1 MTNERL
7 QYLLDQQ
14 HTGNISELEAA
25 ELDSWYSQTEAREN
39 LTARLSEN
47 AAGALEVRLLS
58 RINHEI
64 DNTENRLENLE
75 PSKKLWEPAR
85 LYRIAAVFLGLLVV
99 GAGLYIYDPFA
110 AKQVSEVTKYGEIRT
125 VHLPDGSEVIL
136 NGNSAITYAGDWKND
151 DTREVRLKGE
161 AYFKVVHTS
170 DNRKFRVS
178 TDEHF
183 SVDVLGTQF
192 SVNSRESGTRVVLNE
207 GKVQCNLGK
216 EQGDALI
223 LKPGELI
230 EFDTKPSKYIRKS
243 VEADQYSAW
252 KDRKLILKNT
262 TFREISDMLTE
273 TYGLRITTENPDLLG
288 REVSGS
294 VPLDNVETLLEGL
307 AEACDL
313 NVRREGENV
322 SFAPRKR

>member
-14 HTGNISELEAA
+14 HTGNISEQEAA
-25 ELDSWYSQTEAREN
+25 ELDSWYGQAEARGS
-39 LTARLSEN
+39 LTDKLSEN
-47 AAGALEVRLLS
+47 AANALEVKLLS

-64 DNTENRLENLE
+64 DNTENAVESVE

-99 GAGLYIYDPFA
+99 GAGLYMYNPFA

-136 NGNSAITYAGDWKND
+136 NGNSEITYAGDWKND

-178 TDEHF
+178 TTEHF

-216 EQGDALI
+216 EQNSALI
-223 LKPGELI
+223 LKPGELL

-262 TFREISDMLTE
+262 TLQEISDMLTE
-273 TYGLRITTENPDLLG
+273 TYGLDISIENPELL
-288 REVSGS
+288 RHEVSGS
-294 VPLDNVETLLEGL
+294 VPMDDVETLLDGL
-307 AEACDL
+307 AEACQLD
-313 NVRREGENV
+313 VKKEGAHV
-322 SFAPRKR
+322 SIALRKR